1 MKKILCIGMLLTGL
15 GLFLAPSV
23 MALSIGFDPAEQFV
37 NLGDTIDVDIVV
49 SGLGTDDDDVLVSAY
64 DLDVLYDMTV
74 LTATSVTFGTYLGW
88 LALQTPDLSSPGV
101 VGIQGLSSKSDGY
114 LDSIQPDKF
123 TLATIF
129 FDVIGPG
136 ASLLT
141 YSFEEEDNNFIVG
154 KGALPFIID
163 PENVGVGKVAPVP
176 EPATILLFGAGLAG
190 LAGFRRKKFNPKTQ

>member
-1 MKKILCIGMLLTGL
+1 MKKIICIGMLLPVL

-23 MALSIGFDPAEQFV
+23 MAISIGFDPAEQFV
-37 NLGDTIDVDIVV
+37 NVGDKIDVGIVV
-49 SGLGTDDDDVLVSAY
+49 SGLGTGDDGVFVSAY
-64 DLDVLYDMTV
+64 DLDVLYDSTV
-74 LTATSVTFGTYLGW
+74 ITATSVTFGTYLG
-88 LALQTPDLSSPGV
+88 LFSVQTPDLSSPGV
-101 VGIQGLSSKSDGY
+101 VGIQGLSGESDGY

-154 KGALPFIID
+154 KDAVPFIID
-163 PENVGVGKVAPVP
+163 PKNVGVGKVAPVP
-176 EPATILLFGAGLAG
+176 EPATLLLLGAGLAG
-190 LAGFRRKKFNPKTQ
+190 LAGFRRKKFNRKTH